1 MDSRRR
7 STRAVDDKNSENTTV
22 SRAFDNTDRN
32 LTVSNEVEKEDVSF
46 FFCGAFCVCC
56 STPHVY
62 AIDI

>member
-46 FFCGAFCVCC
+46 FFVVVPIELIWQLNGE
-56 STPHVY
+56 
-62 AIDI
+62 

>member
-46 FFCGAFCVCC
+46 FLLFNPVVQLD
-56 STPHVY
+56 HVY
-62 AIDI
+62 AIDL

>member
-32 LTVSNEVEKEDVSF
+32 LTVSNEVETEYVSF
-46 FFCGAFCVCC
+46 FLLFNPVVQLD
-56 STPHVY
+56 HVY
-62 AIDI
+62 AIDL

>member
-22 SRAFDNTDRN
+22 SRAVDNTDRN

-46 FFCGAFCVCC
+46 FLLFNPVVQLD
-56 STPHVY
+56 HVY
-62 AIDI
+62 AIDL

>member
-32 LTVSNEVEKEDVSF
+32 LTVSNEVEKDDVSF
-46 FFCGAFCVCC
+46 FLLFNHFV
-56 STPHVY
+56 PLDHVY
-62 AIDI
+62 AIDL

>member
-46 FFCGAFCVCC
+46 FLLLNPVVQLD
-56 STPHVY
+56 HVY
-62 AIDI
+62 AIDL